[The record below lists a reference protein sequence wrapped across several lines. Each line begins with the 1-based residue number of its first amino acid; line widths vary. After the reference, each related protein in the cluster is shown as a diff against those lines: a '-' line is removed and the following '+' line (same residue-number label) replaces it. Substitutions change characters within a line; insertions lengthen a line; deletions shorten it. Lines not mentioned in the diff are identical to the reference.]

1 MYFNLDNNGYALS
14 VSKTPVSG
22 GVKYDASGL
31 DLSGDRLRAHRWDGE
46 KLILDETRLAELEQQ
61 SAATQQTI
69 EKAMYDAAVQQEIQA
84 ALLSAQVNTLD
95 VDDDTALRWRSFYP
109 EWKAGADYTAGYK
122 VQYNGRLWRV
132 REGQAHTSQDGW
144 EPENAPSLW
153 AGIDEAHAGTLEDPI
168 PYSGN
173 MALTAGLYYT
183 QGGVV
188 YLCTRDTGTP
198 VYHALSE
205 LVGLYVEEIA

>member
-14 VSKTPVSG
+14 ASKTPVSG
-22 GVKYDASGL
+22 AVEYDASGL
-31 DLSGDRLRAHRWDGE
+31 DLSGERLRAHRWDGE

-61 SAATQQTI
+61 SAAAQQTI
-69 EKAMYDAAVQQEIQA
+69 EKAMYDAAVRQEIQA

-109 EWKAGADYTAGYK
+109 EWKAGTDCTEGYK
-122 VQYNGRLWRV
+122 VQRADKLYKV
-132 REGQAHTSQDGW
+132 IQAHTSQAGW

-153 AGIDEAHAGTLEDPI
+153 AGIDETHAGTLEDPI

-183 QGGVV
+183 QDGVT
-188 YLCTRDTGTP
+188 YLCTLDTGNP
-198 VYHALSE
+198 VYAALIE
-205 LVGLYVEEIA
+205 LVGIYVEAVN

>member
-1 MYFNLDNNGYALS
+1 MYFNLDDNGYVLS
-14 VSKTPVSG
+14 ASKTPTVG
-22 GVKYDASGL
+22 AVGYDASGL
-31 DLSGDRLRAHRWDGE
+31 DLSGDRLRAHHWDGE
-46 KLILDETRLAELEQQ
+46 QLILDETRLAELEQQ

-69 EKAMYDAAVQQEIQA
+69 EKAMYDAAVRQEIQA
-84 ALLSAQVNTLD
+84 ALLTAQVNTLD

-109 EWKAGADYTAGYK
+109 EWKAGTDYTEGYK
-122 VQYNGRLWRV
+122 VQRADKLYKAI
-132 REGQAHTSQDGW
+132 QAHTSQVGW

-183 QGGVV
+183 QDGVV
-188 YLCTRDTGTP
+188 YHCTRDTGNP

-205 LVGLYVEEIA
+205 LAGLYVEEVRA